1 MLSVI
6 LPAYNEAQMI
16 DAAMRRIHEILKE
29 AKIPYEII
37 FVNDGSTDGTK
48 EEIEKAANLNSRVR
62 GLCFSRNFGKE
73 AAIYAGL
80 ADAAGDCAVVLDCD
94 LQHPPEKIVDMYRL
108 WQDGYDVIE
117 GVKKSRGK
125 ESKGHAF
132 AVKGFYKMISKA
144 TGVDMENASDFKL
157 LDRKAIDTLINI
169 PEKNMFFRAMSSWIG
184 FKTISVEYDVAE
196 RTAGTTKWS
205 TKSLFRYALSNIT
218 SFTTA
223 PMELVTILGV
233 ITFVTGLILSVV
245 ALVQKIRGVAL
256 GGFTTVIILLC
267 IFSSIIMISLGII
280 GFYIAKIY
288 DEVKGRPRYIIS
300 EIIERKK

>member
-6 LPAYNEAQMI
+6 IPAYNEEQMI
-16 DAAMRRIHEILKE
+16 DTAMRTIHGILKKE
-29 AKIPYEII
+29 QIPYEII
-37 FVNDGSTDGTK
+37 FVNDGSTDGTR
-48 EEIEKAANLNSRVR
+48 EEIEKAANLNPKVR

-80 ADAAGDCAVVLDCD
+80 ADAAGDCAVVIDCD
-94 LQHPPEKIVDMYRL
+94 LQHPPEKIVEMYRL
-108 WQDGYDVIE
+108 WQDGFDVIE

-125 ESKGHAF
+125 ESKAHAF
-132 AVKGFYKMISKA
+132 AVGGFYKMISKA
-144 TGVDMENASDFKL
+144 SGIDMANASDFKL
-157 LDRKAIDTLINI
+157 LDRKAIDVIVSI

-184 FKTISVEYDVAE
+184 FKTASVEYDVQE

-205 TKSLFRYALSNIT
+205 TRSLFRYALSNIT

-223 PMELVTILGV
+223 PMEIVTLLGV
-233 ITFVTGLILSVV
+233 ITFITGMILSIV
-245 ALVQKIRGVAL
+245 ALVQKIRGIAL

-267 IFSSIIMISLGII
+267 IFSSIIMLSLGII

-288 DEVKGRPRYIIS
+288 EEVKGRPRYIIS